1 MDPGDCKLIQLFAH
15 IIFTSVRALSLSKKF
30 ICKTRIK
37 LFRFFHFFFC
47 FFFSCSLPF
56 LLCAHYLWTRSGYK
70 IIEVAAAH
78 FKVINSLEGSF
89 FLFLQRRFPFR
100 YVFVVGFIVFLGQLL
115 LVMFAQHE
123 HYEMPGMQWP
133 KCVKHVHKVTIKPIW
148 SHLLGEPFKTTNRTR
163 ARVEP
168 AVAVPHIP
176 YCTALN
182 SNTNHF
188 LMVRFIVLGAR
199 ERRQTIKCN
208 YTHINTQSEE
218 FKKQLK
224 QLNHNPPQP
233 RSQR

>member
-1 MDPGDCKLIQLFAH
+1 
-15 IIFTSVRALSLSKKF
+15 
-30 ICKTRIK
+30 
-37 LFRFFHFFFC
+37 
-47 FFFSCSLPF
+47 
-56 LLCAHYLWTRSGYK
+56 
-70 IIEVAAAH
+70 
-78 FKVINSLEGSF
+78 
-89 FLFLQRRFPFR
+89 
-100 YVFVVGFIVFLGQLL
+100 
-115 LVMFAQHE
+115 
-123 HYEMPGMQWP
+123 MQWP

-168 AVAVPHIP
+168 AVPHIP

-224 QLNHNPPQP
+224 QLNHNPQPPATPFAKVAENHAIYYNFRSVRVSPQGRERGWGGES
-233 RSQR
+233 RSTFLRRRWRRRNFVAVNATTWRLYGQSLGSRRQHLAPAQLITKTDRPK